1 MQKFPPKGMNT
12 EHGRVPETGRIPIA
26 VRGLAVIPRKQKIV
40 PAVLPPIRKKPN
52 VQYAEVNMEN
62 C

>member
-1 MQKFPPKGMNT
+1 MNT
-12 EHGRVPETGRIPIA
+12 GHGRVPETGRIPIA